1 MSLPSDGPGLREEI
15 AAAAATLIAD
25 SGLDYATAKR
35 KAQAQVVG
43 QGSMPRNAM
52 PDNDLVDI
60 ALLEHLSLFD
70 EDHAQRVTRRRQA
83 ALDVMEMLSE
93 FNLHLT
99 GAVWKG
105 IVTEYAPAHLQAFND
120 NAKEMAIELL
130 NRGIRFDSVTVPHL
144 KGSGEAEAMAFFWR
158 DEPIVLSA
166 YEAREFRSNPQNQS
180 GQAERGNRTALLR
193 LIAESS

>member
-1 MSLPSDGPGLREEI
+1 MPSEQPGLREEI
-15 AAAAATLIAD
+15 AAVAATLIAD
-25 SGLDYATAKR
+25 NGLDYASAKR

-43 QGSMPRNAM
+43 TGNVPRNTM
-52 PDNDLVDI
+52 PDNDLVDV

-70 EDHAQRVTRRRQA
+70 EDHEDRVARRRQA
-83 ALDVMEMLSE
+83 ALEVMEVLDA

-105 IVTEYAPAHLQAFND
+105 IVTEYAPVHLQSFND

-144 KGSGEAEAMAFFWR
+144 KGTGEAEAMAFYWR
-158 DEPIVLSA
+158 DEPVVLSA
-166 YEAREFRSNPQNQS
+166 YEAREFRSNPQNNA
-180 GQAERGNRTALLR
+180 GQTERGSRDALLR
-193 LIAESS
+193 LLGQKS